1 MSFKLLLDLIGQI
14 DMEKII
20 QADTF
25 SPSTHT
31 QCKMQRRGGLHVM
44 GSTGKGHRTNYLW
57 NLILRL
63 DTVPERASQAEIK
76 LKVNSGTLVTK
87 SI

>member
-1 MSFKLLLDLIGQI
+1 
-14 DMEKII
+14 
-20 QADTF
+20 
-25 SPSTHT
+25 
-31 QCKMQRRGGLHVM
+31 M
-44 GSTGKGHRTNYLW
+44 GSTGKGHRTSYLW